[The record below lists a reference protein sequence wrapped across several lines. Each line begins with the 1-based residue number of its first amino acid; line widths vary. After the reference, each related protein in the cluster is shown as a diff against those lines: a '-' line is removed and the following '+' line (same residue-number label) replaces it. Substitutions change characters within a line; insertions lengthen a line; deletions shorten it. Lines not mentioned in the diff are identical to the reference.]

1 MKKAFVLIIFLISA
15 LSFGANP
22 VNAACRSISSGQ
34 SCSTGQFER
43 TYVLTDGGSAQC
55 TSGVNGTYTICCDT
69 QSEANAADSVRA
81 PICGSSVELGKAN
94 SSCWTCGSDYRC
106 AGLSFGLGD
115 SDPFITGIRNP
126 VNPGDTNTSEVWRI
140 RHDQIQVGADGKFLY
155 NGERYDPPAG
165 DLIICNANVLGC
177 GASDVQC
184 TSTLYPGEEIT
195 DANPEGRVE
204 RILANPGSNPGD
216 PIPGFIPLNFLG
228 ALGTWLTRQIAATIR
243 YENDIHEGMTD
254 FGRIGTMVENAAI
267 KPLMPGALQPEYS
280 PVDAGDKP
288 GRYPLRGVSLYR
300 LCIDGSGMAQP
311 DGDPQDD
318 NVPMRGA
325 TLTEG
330 PLGFSSP
337 NPRFWPQSISGS
349 RLLTAYFLHD
359 AAASGVNFVAP
370 NGDPVEIESIDDN
383 GRIFYD
389 TPNMS
394 QVDDAAYDCG
404 SRTNGAPQRNVDTDA
419 GGEARTGL
427 PGTGSSGGFFAW
439 LTEVTARIFPPP
451 QLTSCGPDD
460 PQETCA
466 NVPWE
471 VVRSDYI
478 PADLAVVSQF
488 IGLTPDQLNPNMPVS
503 DRVEIAKDGG
513 SNERAPGGWTRTLL
527 PQKIAANIAY
537 PHANAPQ
544 GQNFLGGILGGVSGN
559 FDAYPRWLK
568 GVTDAFTCS
577 VDNMIIPSAL
587 QTVACPWEQEEPW
600 PGTSDRPLASWT
612 PAQSLPPDFQTT
624 FFQGSVKDA
633 IKNAAKD
640 KIPACVL
647 EGVKFIE
654 SGPEWIGGNSCII
667 NQCSAAGPF
676 QITVGVDG
684 NGDPNCRGCGPSWAD
699 GSRTCPDGW
708 PDNWP
713 TTPTDPSPC
722 DLQLSANQAVQI
734 LIDKSAYFASKPLN
748 ATDSIQSQRDAIM
761 LAADAYWG
769 VTAPVARLG
778 GCTYGEYVYK
788 HCDPSYQCTG
798 NPPYRLP

>member
-1 MKKAFVLIIFLISA
+1 MKKAFLVLIFLSIA
-15 LSFGANP
+15 LFLGASP
-22 VNAACRSISSGQ
+22 VDAACRSISPGQ

-55 TSGVNGTYTICCDT
+55 TSGVNGTYTLCCDT

-81 PICGSSVELGKAN
+81 PLCGSSVELGKNN
-94 SSCWTCGSDYRC
+94 STCWTCGGDYRC

-115 SDPFITGIRNP
+115 TDPFITQIRNP

-140 RHDQIQVGADGKFLY
+140 PGGSIPEGGFTY
-155 NGERYDPPAG
+155 NGIHYDKPPG
-165 DLIICNANVLGC
+165 DLIVCNANVLGC
-177 GASDVQC
+177 GASDVSC
-184 TSTLYPGEEIT
+184 SGLYPEIP
-195 DANPEGRVE
+195 PEGTGGRVE

-216 PIPGFIPLNFLG
+216 PITGFIRLNFLG

-254 FGRIGTMVENAAI
+254 FGRIGAMVENAAI
-267 KPLMPGALQPEYS
+267 KPLMPGALQSEYS
-280 PVDAGDKP
+280 PVDAGSKP
-288 GRYPLRGVSLYR
+288 ETYPLRGVSLYR

-311 DGDPQDD
+311 DGDPEDD
-318 NVPMRGA
+318 NVPLRGA

-337 NPRFWPQSISGS
+337 NPRFWSQSISGS
-349 RLLTAYFLHD
+349 RLLTTYFLHD

-370 NGDPVEIESIDDN
+370 NGDPVEIESINDN

-394 QVDDAAYDCG
+394 QVDDAAYECG
-404 SRTNGAPQRNVDTDA
+404 SRTDGAPLTNVDTDA
-419 GGEARTGL
+419 GGEARTAV
-427 PGTGSSGGFFAW
+427 PGTGSSGGFFSW
-439 LTEVTARIFPPP
+439 LTQVTARIFPPR
-451 QLTSCGPDD
+451 QLTSCSPDD
-460 PQETCA
+460 PRETCG
-466 NVPWE
+466 NVGWE
-471 VVRSDYI
+471 VLRSDYV

-488 IGLTPDQLNPNMPVS
+488 IGLTPDQLNPNMPAS

-527 PQKIAANIAY
+527 PQKIAENIAY
-537 PHANAPQ
+537 PHAQAPQ
-544 GQNFLGGILGGVSGN
+544 GQNFLGGLLGGLSGN

-568 GVTDAFTCS
+568 GVTDAFTCA
-577 VDNMIIPSAL
+577 VDNMIVPSAL
-587 QTVACPWEQEEPW
+587 QTVECPWKQEEPW
-600 PGTSDRPLASWT
+600 LGTNDRPLATWT
-612 PAQSLPPDFQTT
+612 PQGLPQDFQST
-624 FFQGSVKDA
+624 FFQGSVKEA
-633 IKNAAKD
+633 IDNATRD
-640 KIPACVL
+640 RIPACVL

-684 NGDPNCRGCGPSWAD
+684 SGDPNCKSCGSSWAD

-708 PDNWP
+708 PGSWP
-713 TTPTDPSPC
+713 TIPTDPSPC
-722 DLQLSANQAVQI
+722 DLQLAANQAVQI
-734 LIDKSAYFASKPLN
+734 LIDKAKFWTEVVTGQEQNLSAN
-748 ATDSIQSQRDAIM
+748 ASIQSQQAAIM

-769 VTAPVARLG
+769 ATARVARLG

>member
-1 MKKAFVLIIFLISA
+1 MKKAFLVIIFLSIALFPSA
-15 LSFGANP
+15 TP
-22 VNAACRSISSGQ
+22 VDAACRSISPGQ
-34 SCSTGQFER
+34 SCSTVQFER

-55 TSGVNGTYTICCDT
+55 TSGVNGTYTLCCDT

-81 PICGSSVELGKAN
+81 PLCGSSIELGKNN
-94 SSCWTCGSDYRC
+94 STCWTCGGDYRC

-115 SDPFITGIRNP
+115 TDAFITQIRNP
-126 VNPGDTNTSEVWRI
+126 VNPGDTNTDQVWRI
-140 RHDQIQVGADGKFLY
+140 PHDQIQVGADGKFLY
-155 NGERYDPPAG
+155 NGERYSPPNG

-177 GASDVQC
+177 GASDVSC
-184 TSTLYPGEEIT
+184 SGLYPEIP
-195 DANPEGRVE
+195 PEGAGGRVE

-216 PIPGFIPLNFLG
+216 PIPGFIPHLDFLG

-318 NVPMRGA
+318 NVPLRGA

-330 PLGFSSP
+330 TLGFSSP

-349 RLLTAYFLHD
+349 RLLTTYFLHD
-359 AAASGVNFVAP
+359 AAAAGVDFVAP

-404 SRTNGAPQRNVDTDA
+404 SRTDGAPLRNVDTDA
-419 GGEARTGL
+419 GGEARTAL
-427 PGTGSSGGFFAW
+427 PPTGSSGGFFAW
-439 LTEVTARIFPPP
+439 LTEVTARIFPPS

-460 PQETCA
+460 PRETCA

-488 IGLTPDQLNPNMPVS
+488 IGLTPDQLSPNMPFS
-503 DRVEIAKDGG
+503 DRVEIARDGG
-513 SNERAPGGWTRTLL
+513 SNELEPGGWTRTLL
-527 PQKIAANIAY
+527 PQSVAENIDY

-544 GQNFLGGILGGVSGN
+544 GQSFLSGLLGGVSGN

-568 GVTDAFTCS
+568 GVTDAFTCT

-587 QTVACPWEQEEPW
+587 QTRACPWDGQEPPLSEPN
-600 PGTSDRPLASWT
+600 TSTWAISQTISSQPFTPSGDFAQLIQQFSAETGVPQCVIQGVANIEGGDRYDE
-612 PAQSLPPDFQTT
+612 LPVDQCLNTT
-624 FFQGSVKDA
+624 
-633 IKNAAKD
+633 NT
-640 KIPACVL
+640 
-647 EGVKFIE
+647 
-654 SGPEWIGGNSCII
+654 
-667 NQCSAAGPF
+667 CSAVGPMQF
-676 QITVGVDG
+676 TVGPGHGQATEEVCRTQCAAGYCPNAWARYG
-684 NGDPNCRGCGPSWAD
+684 NNGNPCSYTDSLSAASRYLADYGHFD
-699 GSRTCPDGW
+699 GS
-708 PDNWP
+708 
-713 TTPTDPSPC
+713 
-722 DLQLSANQAVQI
+722 DLQDSVHDATT
-734 LIDKSAYFASKPLN
+734 AYYGSDNN
-748 ATDSIQSQRDAIM
+748 A
-761 LAADAYWG
+761 LARN
-769 VTAPVARLG
+769 VLG
-778 GCTYGEYVYK
+778 GCEYWEYVYRT
-788 HCDPSYQCTG
+788 CEPSYVCQA
-798 NPPYRLP
+798 NR